1 MKKSNNTFD
10 IVNTRHVIK
19 KAVLLLRPVKST
31 TATATSRNQSID
43 MAIIM

>member
-10 IVNTRHVIK
+10 IFNTRHVIK

-31 TATATSRNQSID
+31 IATATSRNQSID
-43 MAIIM
+43 MAVIM